1 MIKNINFYFEAEVIF
16 HNIYVLDGDLVVE
29 PELDFDLNLN

>member
-1 MIKNINFYFEAEVIF
+1 MIINFYFEAEVVF

-29 PELDFDLNLN
+29 HELDLDLDLN